1 MKVKITRVPISNML
15 YAEGGQ
21 FAGLHTNGADFQNP
35 GGFREIN
42 AGSSHELNG
51 NQGVP
56 QGVDSNGTPNLVEEN
71 ETVYNDYVF
80 SDRLTVPTRKEL
92 DAELKSLPEKDG
104 GRSQRGWEIRVLKK
118 FAGMTYADASKKA
131 YKEVEER
138 PNDAISKRGVDAIL
152 GVLANSQ
159 EKQRAIEKA
168 EEEAD
173 QIKQMSDQEFAQ
185 QQQQQEEQEAMQQQA
200 MEQQMAQQQ
209 QAQQQQQ
216 MSPEEQAMMQQ
227 QAMQQQQMQQQPQM
241 ANGGHLFE
249 DGGQLQKQMQIAS
262 LYYQYLQQSNN
273 ADKIK
278 AIQQT
283 LSQYTQQIQQLP
295 QEQQQAAI
303 QQAQMQ
309 CLYEAAT
316 QDQDFINQMNQ
327 SQQQEAIYA
336 EGGNMEQSQEQD
348 QSFMDQENPEDLSTT
363 QLNQTIDQIIQYAKN
378 NRLRDIVKEGRKAKR
393 GSREDKEEF
402 VEDAIVDIQEIE
414 EQKQQEQQMQEEQQM
429 QDQQQLQE
437 QQAAEQAQQAQA
449 MQMQEQAIQQQ
460 VMQQQ
465 QANPEQMAAQE
476 LNAQMN
482 GQQFAMG
489 GSMNTNNPNSGNFV
503 EGNKRFDGDPLNKF
517 NQLSNRQKKKL
528 LQAVQNFLQQRGFS
542 RMKQNDFNSILEEQ
556 ASILSSEDKNTRR
569 NFNWDD
575 ISKNITNKNSLL
587 YQYGR
592 SNRVNNQISYDLSD
606 KQIYTPG
613 NSGKYNYQYRDN
625 AGNIINDDQ
634 LYSPQLIKNNL
645 SYNQGSFTINEKT
658 VDPEEFFTAD
668 NGFFDYKN
676 TRDWS
681 KLGYYSKNE
690 NGDKIWNDVDKESQN
705 ESGNKPNT
713 YVPLNEW
720 WKKQSYYKNI
730 DEYENS
736 DDYINDY
743 LDFVDAIK
751 NKDIGALQRLYDLG
765 QISQGSDNNKS
776 TGNRYFKESADRDNL
791 SIDDIKTVEVDGF
804 DKRVIGDHYLPFDYQ
819 ENNQYYQDDKGNL
832 ISEITYKE
840 NPQKYNSYKKLDNKG
855 LTRDQRIKAVRAA
868 RNKYPGQYGHDD
880 TDLLYEAKFDN
891 NPAQAY
897 LYSPEL
903 RSATRYALVN
913 GDGKY
918 IDQNGNETDNP
929 IYLNYDPNEQNN
941 PYSLYNNGASIGENQ
956 NIGGVNVNTIG
967 VVAPKSSMNLIKV
980 GNDYRLLSDD
990 DINSGRFTQ
999 LQGDELKNL
1008 PNFNNG
1014 LIGSQNNVNYYKL
1027 NQDYENSDDDY
1038 IDINTGEQIS
1048 KPYLNSANNNIGGNP
1063 QMPTPS
1069 FWPYA
1074 LAGLGQLG
1082 ALAYNIAR
1090 PDRSGGQD
1098 LLSIDI
1104 TPNTASPEYAT
1115 QFLRKRHIFD
1125 PNIALNEQ
1133 TAKTNRS
1140 DNLLANLSG
1149 GNRGNAQANII
1160 ANDYNYLLGSGDL
1173 AVKGQMMN
1181 ADQDLKEAQYLSQY
1195 MELPNKEAANRFAMF
1210 NAQQMQDAAKM
1221 DLERKRAAYA
1231 MIDADQKDRELGIS
1245 SAMSGFGQLGYNFGK
1260 DSDMRNLLG
1269 WQAYVTGNPGLSVKG
1284 YKPTPSANGGK
1295 IRTRRRKGLT
1305 F

>member
-80 SDRLTVPTRKEL
+80 SNRLKVSTRKEL

-104 GRSQRGWEIRVLKK
+104 GRSQRGWEIRVLKR

-138 PNDAISKRGVDAIL
+138 PDDAISRRGVDAIL

-200 MEQQMAQQQ
+200 IEQQMVQEQ

-227 QAMQQQQMQQQPQM
+227 QAMQEQQMQQQPQM

-273 ADKIK
+273 TDKIK

-283 LSQYTQQIQQLP
+283 LAQYTQQIQQLP
-295 QEQQQAAI
+295 QEQQQAAM

-327 SQQQEAIYA
+327 PQQQEATYA
-336 EGGNMEQSQEQD
+336 EGGDMEQPQEQE

-363 QLNQTIDQIIQYAKN
+363 QLNQTIDQIIQYARN
-378 NRLRDIVKEGRKAKR
+378 NKLKDIVKEGRKAKR
-393 GSREDKEEF
+393 GSREDKEAF
-402 VEDAIVDIQEIE
+402 VEDAISDIQEIE

-437 QQAAEQAQQAQA
+437 QQSAEQAQQAQA
-449 MQMQEQAIQQQ
+449 MQMQEQAMQEQA
-460 VMQQQ
+460 MQQQ
-465 QANPEQMAAQE
+465 QMNHEQMAAQE
-476 LNAQMN
+476 LNAQMG

-489 GSMNTNNPNSGNFV
+489 GSMDMNNPNGGNNSGYGKKFGGKSLDNFD
-503 EGNKRFDGDPLNKF
+503 K
-517 NQLSNRQKKKL
+517 LSNRQKNKL
-528 LQAVQNFLQQRGFS
+528 IKAVSKFIQNRGFS
-542 RMKQNDFNSILEEQ
+542 RMRRDDFNALLEEQ
-556 ASILSSEDKNTRR
+556 AAILTSQDKSIRK

-575 ISKNITNKNSLL
+575 ISKNVSENPNSIL
-587 YQYGR
+587 
-592 SNRVNNQISYDLSD
+592 N
-606 KQIYTPG
+606 
-613 NSGKYNYQYRDN
+613 KYNYQNRSNNQMLYNIGDREVYNLSPNGKFDYRYVDN
-625 AGNIINDDQ
+625 EGNVITPTRQNPIYQ
-634 LYSPQLIKNNL
+634 PTRIKNNI
-645 SYNQGSFTINEKT
+645 SYNSENGFSVNGKP
-658 VDPEEFFTAD
+658 VDAD
-668 NGFFDYKN
+668 NYFVENNGFYGYNKN
-676 TRDWS
+676 NGRDWS
-681 KLGYYSKNE
+681 SYG
-690 NGDKIWNDVDKESQN
+690 
-705 ESGNKPNT
+705 
-713 YVPLNEW
+713 
-720 WKKQSYYKNI
+720 YYKNGDWNAVDTI
-730 DEYENS
+730 TQNTNGNSDNRYVAKNDWFKESGMNADEYEGS
-736 DDYINDY
+736 DDYLENY
-743 LDFVDAIK
+743 MDFMEAIANKDPEAIK
-751 NKDIGALQRLYDLG
+751 RLYRLG
-765 QISQGSDNNKS
+765 EISKDKS
-776 TGNRYFKESADRDNL
+776 GKNRYFKEGVTEDNATY
-791 SIDDIKTVEVDGF
+791 DDIITYTENEINDGKIQPIGPTYF
-804 DKRVIGDHYLPFDYQ
+804 SSIHFPLKGFKNGFYSPDK
-819 ENNQYYQDDKGNL
+819 QYYVNKKGQ
-832 ISEITYKE
+832 ISKDQNDGYT
-840 NPQKYNSYKKLDNKG
+840 KLDHKG
-855 LTRDQRIKAVRAA
+855 VSREEWKNHIKAE
-868 RNKYPGQYGHDD
+868 RNYDWSED
-880 TDLLYEAKFDN
+880 ALLLSAMLDN

-897 LYSPEL
+897 LMAKKNNPTAY
-903 RSATRYALVN
+903 RYALVDDN
-913 GDGKY
+913 GQLIKDG
-918 IDQNGNETDNP
+918 DSP
-929 IYLNYDPNEQNN
+929 IYVNYDNSKTNN
-941 PYSLYNNGASIGENQ
+941 PYKLYNNGNAIGDIV
-956 NIGGVNVNTIG
+956 NIGGVDVATKGIVVPNTNL
-967 VVAPKSSMNLIKV
+967 NLIKT
-980 GNDYRLLSDD
+980 GNQYRLLNDED
-990 DINSGRFTQ
+990 VNSGKYSLLDASEAKGMPQ
-999 LQGDELKNL
+999 
-1008 PNFNNG
+1008 FNDG
-1014 LIGSQNNVNYYKL
+1014 VLGSQNNVNYYKL
-1027 NQDYENSDDDY
+1027 NQDYENIDDGY
-1038 IDINTGEQIS
+1038 INISTGEQVS
-1048 KPYLNSANNNIGGNP
+1048 KPYLNDTNNNIGGNP
-1063 QMPTPS
+1063 PMPTPS

-1098 LLSIDI
+1098 LLSTDI
-1104 TPNTASPEYAT
+1104 TPNIASPEYAT

-1140 DNLLANLSG
+1140 NDLLSNLSG

-1269 WQAYVTGNPGLSVKG
+1269 WQAYVTGYPGLSVKG
-1284 YKPTPSANGGK
+1284 YKPTTGANGGK